1 MCRSQTGE
9 LKNQIFRVKGFIV
22 KDFSKRHNIAVY
34 FHPKAFTHSGISFS
48 KSTVLIQQLVY
59 QVSIGLSVVVIQEAI
74 KVNFVDNIFVYR
86 CKVDLRNS
94 ISLAWFHFN
103 FELAVQFCDMKMQS
117 RSPWQKRCLKFT
129 KNFVRVGKVGQ
140 TRSSLTSHKNP
151 SYDLLNLR
159 PRELEKKTRLIRL
172 LHPHLL
178 LSFKYITKRYF
189 SVQKRKFFLALNR

>member
-1 MCRSQTGE
+1 M
-9 LKNQIFRVKGFIV
+9 
-22 KDFSKRHNIAVY
+22 
-34 FHPKAFTHSGISFS
+34 
-48 KSTVLIQQLVY
+48 
-59 QVSIGLSVVVIQEAI
+59 
-74 KVNFVDNIFVYR
+74 
-86 CKVDLRNS
+86 DLCNS

-103 FELAVQFCDMKMQS
+103 FELAVQFCDMKMKS
-117 RSPWQKRCLKFT
+117 RSPWQKRCLKFA

-178 LSFKYITKRYF
+178 FSFKYITKRYF
-189 SVQKRKFFLALNR
+189 CVQKRKFFLVLNR

>member
-1 MCRSQTGE
+1 M
-9 LKNQIFRVKGFIV
+9 
-22 KDFSKRHNIAVY
+22 
-34 FHPKAFTHSGISFS
+34 
-48 KSTVLIQQLVY
+48 
-59 QVSIGLSVVVIQEAI
+59 
-74 KVNFVDNIFVYR
+74 DNIFVCW
-86 CKVDLRNS
+86 CKVDLCNS

-103 FELAVQFCDMKMQS
+103 FELAVQFCDMKMKS
-117 RSPWQKRCLKFT
+117 RSPWQKHCLKFA

-178 LSFKYITKRYF
+178 FSFKYITKRYF
-189 SVQKRKFFLALNR
+189 SVQKRKFFLVLNR